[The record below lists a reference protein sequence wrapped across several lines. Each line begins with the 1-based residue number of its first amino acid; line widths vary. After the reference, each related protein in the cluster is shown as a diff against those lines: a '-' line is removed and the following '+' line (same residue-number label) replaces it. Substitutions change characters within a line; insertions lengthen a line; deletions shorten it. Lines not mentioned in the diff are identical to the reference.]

1 MEEKEMKA
9 SYSLCYEDQFD
20 IEDDE
25 QRKIMLNSEIDED
38 IVSTIVYTILRF
50 NIIDKGKQPEDRKPI
65 FIYINSPGG
74 SVIDGLSL
82 VDAITNSKT
91 PVYTI
96 NLALAASMAFH
107 IFIAGHKRF
116 SMPNSIFLSHQG
128 ESASWGTASQV
139 RERVEFESN
148 ELANVIKSH
157 VLTHTNIDD
166 KLYEH
171 KYKTEWYFLP
181 KVAKEVGVVD
191 YIVGEDCDI
200 DAILPS
206 IEKEVNEDTNIADTQ
221 K

>member
-50 NIIDKGKQPEDRKPI
+50 NIIDKGKKPEDRKPI

-139 RERVEFESN
+139 RERVELFATS
-148 ELANVIKSH
+148 LADSR
-157 VLTHTNIDD
+157 LT
-166 KLYEH
+166 E
-171 KYKTEWYFLP
+171 
-181 KVAKEVGVVD
+181 VA
-191 YIVGEDCDI
+191 
-200 DAILPS
+200 
-206 IEKEVNEDTNIADTQ
+206 
-221 K
+221 